1 MTTLPLPLEGLRV
14 LDFSQFLAG
23 PYAALKLADMGA
35 DVVKVERV
43 GTGDLSRHLYLTDTR
58 IGGESTIFHAIN
70 RNKRSVAVDMKSE
83 ADRAALCAL
92 VRDADVVLQNFR
104 PGVMD
109 RLGFGYD
116 AVRAINPKVIY
127 GSVTGYGTEGPWVD
141 LPGQDLLAQARSGM
155 MWLTGGAADGPV
167 AVGLPIGDVLAGAA
181 LAHGVLALLFRRE
194 RHGIGGLVE
203 TSLMEVL
210 ADLQFELLT
219 TWLNDGG
226 RMPRR
231 SAQNPA
237 HAYLAAPYGVYATAD
252 GHVAIAMGKLD
263 LLAAITGLDAGTA
276 GLDPFTA
283 RDQIKAGLAAAL
295 AAKPT
300 AAWMDAFIAADIWA
314 APVLDWQQ
322 LVATGMMDRLDMLQ
336 EVERGDVRLR
346 TTRLP
351 IKFDGARPA
360 ARRAAPALGDANDLL
375 SKGWGTGNG

>member
-1 MTTLPLPLEGLRV
+1 MTLPPLPLEGLRV

-35 DVVKVERV
+35 DVVKVERAGV
-43 GTGDLSRHLYLTDTR
+43 GDLSRQLYLTDTQ

-70 RNKRSVAVDMKSE
+70 RNKRSVEIDMKSE
-83 ADRAALCAL
+83 ADRAAVREL
-92 VRDADVVLQNFR
+92 VRGADVVLQNFR
-104 PGVMD
+104 PGVME
-109 RLGFGYD
+109 RLGFGYE
-116 AVRAINPKVIY
+116 AVREINPKVVY

-155 MWLTGGAADGPV
+155 MWLTGGAGDGPV

-226 RMPRR
+226 RMPKR

-237 HAYLAAPYGVYATAD
+237 HAYLAAPYGVYGTAD
-252 GHVAIAMGKLD
+252 GHMAIAMGKLD
-263 LLAAITGLDAGTA
+263 ILAGLTGLDAGTA
-276 GLDPFTA
+276 GLDPFA
-283 RDQIKAGLAAAL
+283 ERDRIKAGLAEAL
-295 AAKPT
+295 AGKTT
-300 AAWMDAFIAADIWA
+300 AEWMERFIAADIWA
-314 APVLDWQQ
+314 APVMDWRE
-322 LVATGMMDRLDMLQ
+322 LVASGIMQTLDMLQ
-336 EVERGDVRLR
+336 EVRRGEVRLQ

-351 IKFDGARPA
+351 IKFDGHRPA
-360 ARRAAPALGDANDLL
+360 GDRAAPSLGDANDLL
-375 SKGWGTGNG
+375 TKGWG

>member
-1 MTTLPLPLEGLRV
+1 MTTSPLPLEGLRV

-35 DVVKVERV
+35 DVVKVERT

-70 RNKRSVAVDMKSE
+70 RNKRSVAVDMKSD
-83 ADRAALCAL
+83 ADRAAIRDL
-92 VRDADVVLQNFR
+92 VRGADVVLQNFR
-104 PGVMD
+104 PGVME
-109 RLGFGYD
+109 RLGFGYE
-116 AVRAINPKVIY
+116 AVRAINPKVVY

-155 MWLTGGAADGPV
+155 MWLTGGAGDGPV

-203 TSLMEVL
+203 TSLIEVL

-226 RMPRR
+226 RLPRR

-252 GHVAIAMGKLD
+252 GHIAIAMGKLD
-263 LLAAITGLDAGTA
+263 LLARITGLDDATVA
-276 GLDPFTA
+276 LDPFA
-283 RDQIKAGLAAAL
+283 ERDRIKAGLAAAL
-295 AAKPT
+295 VKRPSAE
-300 AAWMDAFIAADIWA
+300 WMEAFVAADIWA
-314 APVLDWQQ
+314 APVLDWRE
-322 LVATGMMDRLDMLQ
+322 LVATGMMETLDMLQ
-336 EVERGDVRLR
+336 EVERGDVRLK

-351 IKFDGARPA
+351 IKFDGQRPVA
-360 ARRAAPALGDANDLL
+360 TRAAPALGDANDLL
-375 SKGWGTGNG
+375 AKGWG

>member
-1 MTTLPLPLEGLRV
+1 MTPLPLPLEGLRV

-70 RNKRSVAVDMKSE
+70 RNKRSVAVDMKSDT
-83 ADRAALCAL
+83 DRAAIRDL
-92 VRDADVVLQNFR
+92 VQGADVVLQNFR

-109 RLGFGYD
+109 RLGFGYE
-116 AVRAINPKVIY
+116 AVRTINPRVVY

-155 MWLTGGAADGPV
+155 MWLTGGAEDGPV
-167 AVGLPIGDVLAGAA
+167 AVGLPVGDVLAGAA
-181 LAHGVLALLFRRE
+181 LAHGVLAMLFRRE

-226 RMPRR
+226 RMPQR

-237 HAYLAAPYGVYATAD
+237 HAYLAAPYGVYPTAD
-252 GHVAIAMGKLD
+252 GHIAIAMGKLD
-263 LLAAITGLDAGTA
+263 ILAGITGLDRETA
-276 GLDPFTA
+276 ALDPFIA
-283 RDQIKAGLAAAL
+283 RDRIKAGLAAAL
-295 AAKPT
+295 ATRPT

-314 APVLDWQQ
+314 APVLDWRE
-322 LVATGMMDRLDMLQ
+322 LVATGMMETLDMLQ
-336 EVERGDVRLR
+336 TVERGDVRLQ

-351 IKFDGARPA
+351 IKFDGQRPA
-360 ARRAAPALGDANDLL
+360 ARRAAPTLGKSNDLL
-375 SKGWGTGNG
+375 SKGWG

>member
-1 MTTLPLPLEGLRV
+1 MIPLLLPLDGLRV

-43 GTGDLSRHLYLTDTR
+43 GTGDLSRQLYLTDTR

-70 RNKRSVAVDMKSE
+70 RNKRSVAVDMKSD
-83 ADRAALCAL
+83 ADRAAIREL
-92 VRDADVVLQNFR
+92 VQGADVILQNFR

-109 RLGFGYD
+109 RLGFGYE
-116 AVRAINPKVIY
+116 AVRAINPNVVY

-155 MWLTGGAADGPV
+155 MWLTGGAEDGPV

-181 LAHGVLALLFRRE
+181 LAHGVLAMLFRRE

-203 TSLMEVL
+203 TSLIEVL

-226 RMPRR
+226 RMPQR
-231 SAQNPA
+231 SAQNAA

-263 LLAAITGLDAGTA
+263 LLAGITGLDTRTA
-276 GLDPFTA
+276 GLDPFA
-283 RDQIKAGLAAAL
+283 ERDRIKAGLAAAR
-295 AAKPT
+295 AKKPT
-300 AAWMDAFIAADIWA
+300 ADWMQAFIAADIWA
-314 APVLDWQQ
+314 APVMDWQE
-322 LVATGMMDRLDMLQ
+322 LVSSGIMDTLDMLQ
-336 EVERGDVRLR
+336 EVERGEVHLK

-351 IKFDGARPA
+351 IKFDGQRPSA
-360 ARRAAPALGDANDLL
+360 HRAAPALGDANELL
-375 SKGWGTGNG
+375 SKGWGKRNG

>member
-1 MTTLPLPLEGLRV
+1 MTTAPLPLEGLRV

-83 ADRAALCAL
+83 TDRAAIRDL
-92 VRDADVVLQNFR
+92 VRGADVVLQNFR

-109 RLGFGYD
+109 RLGFGYEV
-116 AVRAINPKVIY
+116 VRKINPKVVY

-155 MWLTGGAADGPV
+155 MWLTGGAEDGPV
-167 AVGLPIGDVLAGAA
+167 AVGLPIADVLAGAA

-194 RHGIGGLVE
+194 RHGVGGLVE

-226 RMPRR
+226 RMPSR

-237 HAYLAAPYGVYATAD
+237 HAYLSAPYGVYATAD
-252 GHVAIAMGKLD
+252 GHIAIAMGKLD
-263 LLAAITGLDAGTA
+263 ILAMITGLDSETA
-276 GLDPFTA
+276 TLDPFTA
-283 RDQIKAGLAAAL
+283 RDRIKAGLAASL
-295 AAKPT
+295 ATKPS
-300 AAWMDAFIAADIWA
+300 AEWMEAFVAADIWA
-314 APVLDWQQ
+314 APVLDWRE
-322 LVATGMMDRLDMLQ
+322 LFAMGMMETLDMLQ
-336 EVERGDVRLR
+336 EVERDDVRLK

-351 IKFDGARPA
+351 IKFDGQRPA
-360 ARRAAPALGDANDLL
+360 APKAAPALGDANALL
-375 SKGWGTGNG
+375 SKGWT

>member
-1 MTTLPLPLEGLRV
+1 MTSSPLPLDGLRV

-35 DVVKVERV
+35 DVVKVERI

-70 RNKRSVAVDMKSE
+70 RNKRSVAVDMKSDT
-83 ADRAALCAL
+83 DRAAIREL
-92 VRDADVVLQNFR
+92 VRGADVVLQNFR

-116 AVRAINPKVIY
+116 AVRAINPKVVY

-155 MWLTGGAADGPV
+155 MWLTGSVTDGPV

-181 LAHGVLALLFRRE
+181 LAHGVLAMLFRRE

-226 RMPRR
+226 RMPKR
-231 SAQNPA
+231 SGQNPA

-263 LLAAITGLDAGTA
+263 ILAGITGLDSQTA
-276 GLDPFTA
+276 ALDPFIA
-283 RDQIKAGLAAAL
+283 RDRIKAGLAAAL
-295 AAKPT
+295 VTKPT
-300 AAWMDAFIAADIWA
+300 ADWMQAFIAADIWA
-314 APVLDWQQ
+314 APVLDWRE
-322 LVATGMMDRLDMLQ
+322 LVATGMMETLDMLQ
-336 EVERGDVRLR
+336 EVERGEVRLT

-351 IKFDGARPA
+351 IKFDGQRPIA
-360 ARRAAPALGDANDLL
+360 TRAAPALGDANDLL
-375 SKGWGTGNG
+375 SKGWE

>member
-1 MTTLPLPLEGLRV
+1 MTSLPLPLEGLRV

-70 RNKRSVAVDMKSE
+70 RNKRSVAVDMKSDT
-83 ADRAALCAL
+83 DRAAIKDL
-92 VRDADVVLQNFR
+92 VRGADVVLQNFR

-116 AVRAINPKVIY
+116 AVRAINPKVVY

-155 MWLTGGAADGPV
+155 MWLTGGAQDGPV

-181 LAHGVLALLFRRE
+181 LAHGVLAMLFRRE

-226 RMPRR
+226 RMPQR
-231 SAQNPA
+231 SGQNPA

-263 LLAAITGLDAGTA
+263 ILAGITGLDAATA
-276 GLDPFTA
+276 GLDPFGS
-283 RDQIKAGLAAAL
+283 RDRIKAGLAAAL
-295 AAKPT
+295 ATKST
-300 AAWMDAFIAADIWA
+300 ADWMAAFIAADIWA
-314 APVLDWQQ
+314 APVMDWRE
-322 LVATGMMDRLDMLQ
+322 LVATGMMETLDMLQ
-336 EVERGDVRLR
+336 TVERGEVRLQ

-351 IKFDGARPA
+351 IKFDGQRPSA
-360 ARRAAPALGDANDLL
+360 HRAAPALGDANDLL
-375 SKGWGTGNG
+375 SKGWG

>member
-1 MTTLPLPLEGLRV
+1 MTSLPLPLEGLRV

-43 GTGDLSRHLYLTDTR
+43 GSGDLSRHLYLTDTR

-83 ADRAALCAL
+83 ADRAALRDL

-116 AVRAINPKVIY
+116 AVRAINPKVVY

-155 MWLTGGAADGPV
+155 MWLTGGADDGPV

-226 RMPRR
+226 RMPQR

-237 HAYLAAPYGVYATAD
+237 HAYLAAPYGIYATAD

-263 LLAAITGLDAGTA
+263 LLATITGLDAATSS
-276 GLDPFTA
+276 LDPFA
-283 RDQIKAGLAAAL
+283 DRDRIKAALAAAL
-295 AAKPT
+295 ATQPT
-300 AAWMDAFIAADIWA
+300 EAWMQAFIAADIWA

-322 LVATGMMDRLDMLQ
+322 LVATGMMESLDMLQ
-336 EVERGDVRLR
+336 EVARGDVRLR

-360 ARRAAPALGDANDLL
+360 AHRAAPALGDANDLL
-375 SKGWGTGNG
+375 TKGWGTKNG

>member
-1 MTTLPLPLEGLRV
+1 MTSLPLPLDGLRV

-70 RNKRSVAVDMKSE
+70 RNKRSVSVDMKSE
-83 ADRAALCAL
+83 TDRAAIRDL
-92 VRDADVVLQNFR
+92 VRGADVVLQNFR

-109 RLGFGYD
+109 RLGFGYE
-116 AVRAINPKVIY
+116 AVRAINPKVVY

-155 MWLTGGAADGPV
+155 MWLTGSAEDGPV

-231 SAQNPA
+231 SGQNPA

-263 LLAAITGLDAGTA
+263 ILAGITGLDSQTA
-276 GLDPFTA
+276 ALDPFAA
-283 RDQIKAGLAAAL
+283 RDRIKAGLAAAL
-295 AAKPT
+295 ALKPT
-300 AAWMDAFIAADIWA
+300 AVWMEAFVAADIWA
-314 APVLDWQQ
+314 APVLDWRE
-322 LVATGMMDRLDMLQ
+322 LVATGMMETLDMLQ
-336 EVERGDVRLR
+336 EVSRGDVRLQ

-351 IKFDGARPA
+351 IKFDGQRPA
-360 ARRAAPALGDANDLL
+360 ATRAAPALGDANQLL
-375 SKGWGTGNG
+375 SKGWE

>member
-1 MTTLPLPLEGLRV
+1 MTTAPLPLEGLRV

-35 DVVKVERV
+35 DVVKVERI

-83 ADRAALCAL
+83 TDRAAIRDL
-92 VRDADVVLQNFR
+92 VRGADVVLQNFR

-109 RLGFGYD
+109 RLGFGYE
-116 AVRAINPKVIY
+116 AVRAINPKVVY

-155 MWLTGGAADGPV
+155 MWLTGGAEDGPV
-167 AVGLPIGDVLAGAA
+167 AVGLPIADVLAGAA

-226 RMPRR
+226 RTPRR

-252 GHVAIAMGKLD
+252 GHIAIAMGKLD
-263 LLAAITGLDAGTA
+263 ILAGITGLDRETA
-276 GLDPFTA
+276 SLDPFTA
-283 RDQIKAGLAAAL
+283 RDRIKAGLAASL
-295 AAKPT
+295 ATKPS
-300 AAWMDAFIAADIWA
+300 AEWMEAFVAADIWA
-314 APVLDWQQ
+314 APVLDWRE
-322 LVATGMMDRLDMLQ
+322 LAAMDMMETLDMLQ
-336 EVERGDVRLR
+336 EVERGDVRLK

-351 IKFDGARPA
+351 IKFDGQRPA
-360 ARRAAPALGDANDLL
+360 APKAAPALGDANALL
-375 SKGWGTGNG
+375 SKGWT

>member
-1 MTTLPLPLEGLRV
+1 MTLPLPLSGLRV

-70 RNKRSVAVDMKSE
+70 RNKRSIAVDMKSD
-83 ADRAALCAL
+83 ADRAAIREL
-92 VRDADVVLQNFR
+92 VRGADVVLQNFR

-109 RLGFGYD
+109 RLGFGYE
-116 AVRAINPKVIY
+116 AVRDLNPKVVY

-155 MWLTGGAADGPV
+155 MWLTGGAQDGPV

-181 LAHGVLALLFRRE
+181 LAHGVLAALFRRE
-194 RHGIGGLVE
+194 RHGVGGLVE

-226 RMPRR
+226 RMPQR

-237 HAYLAAPYGVYATAD
+237 HAYLAAPYGVYATQD

-263 LLAAITGLDAGTA
+263 LLARITGLEPTTA
-276 GLDPFTA
+276 TLDPFA
-283 RDQIKAGLAAAL
+283 ERDRIKAGLATAL
-295 AAKPT
+295 ATRPT
-300 AAWMDAFIAADIWA
+300 AEWMEAFITADIWA
-314 APVLDWQQ
+314 APVMDWRD
-322 LVATGMMDRLDMLQ
+322 LMASGVMETLDMLQ
-336 EVERGDVRLR
+336 EVRRGGVELR

-351 IKFDGARPA
+351 IKFDGHRPA
-360 ARRAAPALGDANDLL
+360 AARAAPELGDANDLL
-375 SKGWGTGNG
+375 IKGWG

>member
-1 MTTLPLPLEGLRV
+1 MTSFPLPLEGLRV

-70 RNKRSVAVDMKSE
+70 RNKRSVAVDMKSD
-83 ADRAALCAL
+83 ADRAALRDL
-92 VRDADVVLQNFR
+92 VGAADVVLQNFR

-109 RLGFGYD
+109 RLGFGYE
-116 AVRAINPKVIY
+116 AVRAINSKVVY

-155 MWLTGGAADGPV
+155 MWLTGGAEDGPV

-237 HAYLAAPYGVYATAD
+237 HAYLAAPYGIYATAD

-263 LLAAITGLDAGTA
+263 ILAGITGLDGGTA
-276 GLDPFTA
+276 GLDPFIA
-283 RDQIKAGLAAAL
+283 RDQIKASLAKAL
-295 AAKPT
+295 VTKPT
-300 AAWMDAFIAADIWA
+300 EVWMEAFIAADIWA

-322 LVATGMMDRLDMLQ
+322 LVATGIMDTLDMLQ

-351 IKFDGARPA
+351 IKFDGVRPA

>member
-1 MTTLPLPLEGLRV
+1 MTLPLPLDGLRV

-23 PYAALKLADMGA
+23 PYAALKLADLGA
-35 DVVKVERV
+35 DVVKVERSGV
-43 GTGDLSRHLYLTDTR
+43 GDLSRYLYLTDTK

-70 RNKRSVAVDMKSE
+70 RNKRSVEVDMKND
-83 ADRAALCAL
+83 AHRTAL
-92 VRDADVVLQNFR
+92 VDLIRGADVVLQNFR

-116 AVRAINPKVIY
+116 AVKAINPKIVY
-127 GSVTGYGTEGPWVD
+127 GSVSGYGTEGPWVD

-155 MWLTGGAADGPV
+155 MWLTGGAEDGPV
-167 AVGLPIGDVLAGAA
+167 AVGLPIGDILAGAA

-194 RHGIGGLVE
+194 RQGVGGLVE

-237 HAYLAAPYGVYATAD
+237 HAYLAAPYGIYATAD
-252 GHVAIAMGKLD
+252 GHIAIAMGKLD
-263 LLAAITGLDAGTA
+263 LLAQITGLDAETA
-276 GLDPFTA
+276 GLDPFAA
-283 RDQIKAGLAAAL
+283 RDTIKAGLAARL
-295 AAKPT
+295 VRKGT
-300 AAWMDAFIAADIWA
+300 DHWMPRFVKADIWA
-314 APVLDWQQ
+314 APVLDWQGFAQ
-322 LVATGMMDRLDMLQ
+322 SGIFETLDLLHEVA
-336 EVERGDVRLR
+336 RGDMRLR

-351 IKFDGARPA
+351 MKIDGQRPA
-360 ARRAAPALGDANDLL
+360 SPRAAPALGDSNDLL
-375 SKGWGTGNG
+375 SKGWS

>member
-1 MTTLPLPLEGLRV
+1 MTLPPLPLEGLRV

-35 DVVKVERV
+35 DVVKVERAGV
-43 GTGDLSRHLYLTDTR
+43 GDLSRQLYLTDTR

-70 RNKRSVAVDMKSE
+70 RNKRSVEIDMKSE
-83 ADRAALCAL
+83 ADRAAVREL
-92 VRDADVVLQNFR
+92 VRRADVVLQNFR
-104 PGVMD
+104 PGVME
-109 RLGFGYD
+109 RLGFGYE
-116 AVRAINPKVIY
+116 AVREINPKVVY

-155 MWLTGGAADGPV
+155 MWLTGGAGDGPV

-226 RMPRR
+226 RMPKR

-237 HAYLAAPYGVYATAD
+237 HAYLAAPYGVYGTAD
-252 GHVAIAMGKLD
+252 GHMAIAMGKLD
-263 LLAAITGLDAGTA
+263 ILAGLTGLDAATA
-276 GLDPFTA
+276 GLDPFA
-283 RDQIKAGLAAAL
+283 ERDRIKAGLAEAL
-295 AAKPT
+295 AGKTT
-300 AAWMDAFIAADIWA
+300 AEWMERFIAADIWA
-314 APVLDWQQ
+314 APVMDWRE
-322 LVATGMMDRLDMLQ
+322 LVASGIMQTLDMLQ
-336 EVERGDVRLR
+336 EVRRGEMRLQ

-351 IKFDGARPA
+351 IKFDGYRPA
-360 ARRAAPALGDANDLL
+360 GDRAAPSLGDANDLL
-375 SKGWGTGNG
+375 SKGWE